1 MSDDSVYIKAAGEA
15 LQKDGACRQESLWH
29 QAQEQAGKNQ
39 FEAVNIYV
47 NLRVEQL
54 RNEPQS
60 SEPAGAE
67 SAPSSVGSHPDFISV
82 AKYCAKNN
90 VDARHVI
97 QTIKDGNYI
106 GREVAGNWYIYIGK
120 SKFGTF
126 VEKKQSFFFDNAN
139 ELAESGRSSDEP
151 DRVINLDRKTE

>member
-1 MSDDSVYIKAAGEA
+1 MSDDSLYIKAAREA
-15 LQKDGACRQESLWH
+15 LQKDGDCRQESLWRE
-29 QAQEQAGKNQ
+29 ARERAGKSE

-47 NLRVEQL
+47 NLRVPQL

-60 SEPAGAE
+60 SDPAGAE

-97 QTIKDGNYI
+97 QTIKDGHYI
-106 GREVAGNWYIYIGK
+106 GREVGGDWFIFIGK
-120 SKFGTF
+120 SRFGTF
-126 VEKKQSFFFDNAN
+126 KEKNPSFFFDNAN
-139 ELAESGRSSDEP
+139 DLAESGRIP
-151 DRVINLDRKTE
+151 DHPDKVINLDRKTE